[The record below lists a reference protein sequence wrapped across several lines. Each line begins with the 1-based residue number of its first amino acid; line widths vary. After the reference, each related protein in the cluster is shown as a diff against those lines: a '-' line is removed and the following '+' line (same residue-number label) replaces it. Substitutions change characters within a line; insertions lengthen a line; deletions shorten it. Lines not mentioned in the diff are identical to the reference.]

1 MSKKKSRKVRT
12 KLKKGHQG
20 RRRRGDFTRE
30 FEKHG
35 FRDIDPVRQERL
47 SGKGDLTRHRT
58 VIGEAGSDEHDAIN
72 VQLKINEQD
81 CIRGRV
87 YSVHGLDCVVAG
99 SDGQQYRC
107 AIRGLLKNLS
117 TDQRNV
123 VVAGDIVMIRPEAS
137 TDAGDRNEALIVR
150 VEPRYGCISRTSKGQ
165 QHVLVSN
172 VDQLLIVAS
181 VSQPE
186 LKPNLIDRFLMTA
199 EKVGCRPVICLNKM
213 DLVEPAEIQ
222 PLAGTYGQLGYPTV
236 FTSTTTGLGIEQ
248 LRAIVKDKQNVV
260 VGQSG
265 VGKSSL
271 LNSLD
276 PGLQLRT
283 NAVSSDNQKGKHTT
297 TAAQLIEMELGGY
310 IVDTPGIRQFQLW
323 DIVAEEVAGFFR
335 DLRPFINSCRY
346 PNCTHVHESPCG
358 VKQAVADGLLDL
370 RRYES
375 YCQIRTEL

>member
-20 RRRRGDFTRE
+20 RGRRSDFTRE
-30 FEKHG
+30 FQQHG
-35 FRDIDPVRQERL
+35 FHESDTVSHERL

-58 VIGEAGSDEHDAIN
+58 IIGESGKEEHDAIR
-72 VQLKINEQD
+72 VQLAINEED
-81 CIRGRV
+81 CIQGRV
-87 YSVHGLDCVVAG
+87 FSVHGVDCIVAG
-99 SDGQQYRC
+99 SDGLQYRC
-107 AIRGLLKNLS
+107 AVRGLLKNLS

-123 VVAGDIVMIRPEAS
+123 VAAGDVVMIRPETS
-137 TDAGDRNEALIVR
+137 TDAGDRHEALIVR
-150 VEPRYGCISRTSKGQ
+150 IEPRYGCISRSSKGR

-181 VSQPE
+181 VSQPDI
-186 LKPNLIDRFLMTA
+186 KPNLIDRFLMTA
-199 EKVGCRPVICLNKM
+199 EKVGCRPVICLNKI
-213 DLVEPAEIQ
+213 DLIDPTELQ
-222 PLAGTYGQLGYPTV
+222 PLAGTYGQLGYITI
-236 FTSTTTGLGIEQ
+236 FTSASTGEGIEQ
-248 LRAIVKDKQNVV
+248 LRALVQDKQNVV

-276 PGLQLRT
+276 TSLQLRT
-283 NAVSSDNQKGKHTT
+283 NAVSTDNQKGKHTT
-297 TAAQLIEMELGGY
+297 TAAKLIEMDLGGY
-310 IVDTPGIRQFQLW
+310 IVDTPGIRQFQVW

-335 DLRPFINSCRY
+335 DLRPFINRCRY
-346 PNCTHVHESPCG
+346 PNCTHTHESPCG

>member
-1 MSKKKSRKVRT
+1 MSKKKSHKVRT

-20 RRRRGDFTRE
+20 RRRQSDFTRE
-30 FEKHG
+30 FKQHG
-35 FRDIDPVRQERL
+35 FHDSDTVSHERL
-47 SGKGDLTRHRT
+47 SGKGDLTRYRT
-58 VIGEAGSDEHDAIN
+58 IIGETGKEEHDAIQ
-72 VQLKINEQD
+72 VQLDINEKD
-81 CIRGRV
+81 CIQGRV
-87 YSVHGLDCVVAG
+87 FSVHGLDCVVAG
-99 SDGQQYRC
+99 DDGRQYRC
-107 AIRGLLKNLS
+107 AVRGLLKNLS

-123 VVAGDIVMIRPEAS
+123 VAAGDVVMIRPETS

-181 VSQPE
+181 VSEPE
-186 LKPNLIDRFLMTA
+186 IKPNLIDRFLMTA
-199 EKVGCRPVICLNKM
+199 EKVGCRPIICLNKI
-213 DLVEPAEIQ
+213 DLVDPAELQ
-222 PLAGTYGQLGYPTV
+222 PLAGTYGQLGYSTI
-236 FTSTTTGLGIEQ
+236 FTSASTGQGIEQ
-248 LRAIVKDKQNVV
+248 LRALVRDKQNVV

-271 LNSLD
+271 LNAMD
-276 PGLQLRT
+276 PNLHLRT

-297 TAAQLIEMELGGY
+297 TAAKLIEMDLGGY

-323 DIVAEEVAGFFR
+323 DIVSEEVAGFFR
-335 DLRPFINSCRY
+335 DLRPFINRCRY
-346 PNCTHVHESPCG
+346 PDCTHIHESPCG
-358 VKQAVADGLLDL
+358 VKQAVADGLFDL

>member
-1 MSKKKSRKVRT
+1 
-12 KLKKGHQG
+12 
-20 RRRRGDFTRE
+20 
-30 FEKHG
+30 
-35 FRDIDPVRQERL
+35 
-47 SGKGDLTRHRT
+47 
-58 VIGEAGSDEHDAIN
+58 
-72 VQLKINEQD
+72 
-81 CIRGRV
+81 
-87 YSVHGLDCVVAG
+87 
-99 SDGQQYRC
+99 
-107 AIRGLLKNLS
+107 
-117 TDQRNV
+117 
-123 VVAGDIVMIRPEAS
+123 
-137 TDAGDRNEALIVR
+137 
-150 VEPRYGCISRTSKGQ
+150 
-165 QHVLVSN
+165 
-172 VDQLLIVAS
+172 
-181 VSQPE
+181 
-186 LKPNLIDRFLMTA
+186 MTA

>member
-1 MSKKKSRKVRT
+1 M
-12 KLKKGHQG
+12 
-20 RRRRGDFTRE
+20 
-30 FEKHG
+30 
-35 FRDIDPVRQERL
+35 
-47 SGKGDLTRHRT
+47 
-58 VIGEAGSDEHDAIN
+58 
-72 VQLKINEQD
+72 
-81 CIRGRV
+81 
-87 YSVHGLDCVVAG
+87 
-99 SDGQQYRC
+99 
-107 AIRGLLKNLS
+107 
-117 TDQRNV
+117 
-123 VVAGDIVMIRPEAS
+123 
-137 TDAGDRNEALIVR
+137 
-150 VEPRYGCISRTSKGQ
+150 
-165 QHVLVSN
+165 
-172 VDQLLIVAS
+172 
-181 VSQPE
+181 
-186 LKPNLIDRFLMTA
+186 
-199 EKVGCRPVICLNKM
+199 
-213 DLVEPAEIQ
+213 
-222 PLAGTYGQLGYPTV
+222 
-236 FTSTTTGLGIEQ
+236 
-248 LRAIVKDKQNVV
+248 V